1 MELIIVLL
9 CFLLIL
15 CFLKIKENF
24 DTYNSHLHIHTNKDP
39 NHHLNSHTHP
49 TLPIANPN
57 FKFEERKM
65 ICEQIDNIDTCE
77 YYGCKWDKNKKICR
91 NPDTVCDKIK
101 TFSGTIKQRKGICDT
116 LDNCK
121 WYEATSECSSD
132 ILCPEYKRAD
142 TNCTNYTDCENTSKK
157 CLPHCKSATI
167 INSGEMCVPKIQTCK
182 DLEMKDTCE
191 AYPNIRYCKWDDY
204 HNKCTERVRNTEYG
218 GITFPIIKG
227 CTDINATNYKASAA
241 IDDGTCITPI

>member
-182 DLEMKDTCE
+182 DLEMKLSQNIKLISKNFKEIVSEDLFNSDDE
-191 AYPNIRYCKWDDY
+191 KIVVLENIRFYPEEEKNDQQFAKY
-204 HNKCTERVRNTEYG
+204 LET
-218 GITFPIIKG
+218 
-227 CTDINATNYKASAA
+227 
-241 IDDGTCITPI
+241 